1 MVAGLRPLTAKLL
14 RDVWHLRSQMV
25 AIAVV
30 MACGISMFVTL
41 RSMHGWLRDTQAS
54 YYERYR
60 FADVFAHAR
69 RAPLSVAR
77 EIAALPG
84 VAAVEPRVV
93 VDVTLDLPGLIEP
106 GTGRLIGIPEDARP
120 TLNGVHLRRGRYLQ
134 PGRSGEVL
142 ASEAFASANSLAPG
156 DSLAAVI
163 NGRWQ
168 WLRIVGIALSPEY
181 IYEIRGIGDIF
192 PDNRRFG
199 VLWTSQASLAAAFDM
214 TGGFNDVS
222 LALGPGASVPEVL
235 AGLDRLLAPYGGVG
249 ANARDD
255 QLSHFF
261 LDSEI
266 TETEVTSILL
276 PGIFLGVTAFLLH
289 MVLARLVRT
298 QRDQVAVLKAFG
310 YSNTAVAS
318 HYLQLALVP
327 VLAGA
332 AVGVA
337 LGVWFAGALAGVYA
351 RFFQFPDAAY
361 TQAWSVVAMA
371 FAVSGGAAL
380 FGAISAV
387 RQAVG
392 LPPAEAM
399 RPEAPPS
406 FRRGIVERLGLERRV
421 SPAHRIILRNLERQP
436 GKAALSV
443 TGIALAT
450 SIVLTAWY
458 MFDVM
463 DVLKEIHFNEVQRH
477 DAMVT
482 FEQPRG
488 TGAIHALAGLEGVRL
503 VEPFRLVP
511 VRLRAG
517 PHDYRLAILGLREG
531 ATLQRLVD
539 RHLAVREVPRG
550 GLHLSDVV
558 ATDLGVRAGDVL
570 TIEVLEGRR
579 PVREVVIASV
589 GEDLIGASA
598 TMRLDAMNLLA
609 GEGPLVS
616 GAYLRIDQAAA
627 SGVYAALKQ
636 TPAVAGVA
644 VREAV
649 MRGFDETLAE
659 SFWISISVM
668 LGFASV
674 IAGGIIYN
682 GARVALSERGRELAS
697 LRVLGFTRREV
708 TQLLLGEQAVLTVV
722 GIPVGFLL
730 GYGLV
735 WLVSVRLASNLFRI
749 PMILTGSALFYSF
762 LVVSLAAIL
771 SSLAVRHRIRRL
783 DLVAVLKT
791 RE

>member
-1 MVAGLRPLTAKLL
+1 MVAGLRPLTRKLL
-14 RDVWHLRSQMV
+14 RDAWHLRSQML
-25 AIAVV
+25 AIAIV

-69 RAPLSVAR
+69 RAPLSLAR
-77 EIAALPG
+77 EVAALPG
-84 VAAVEPRVV
+84 VATVEPRVV
-93 VDVTLDLPGLIEP
+93 VDVTLDIPGLAEP
-106 GTGRLIGIPEDARP
+106 GTGRLVGIPEEAQP
-120 TLNGVHLRRGRYLQ
+120 SLNGLHLRRGRFLQ
-134 PGRSGEVL
+134 PGRAGEVL
-142 ASEAFASANSLAPG
+142 ASEAFATANHLAPG
-156 DSLAAVI
+156 DSISAVI

-199 VLWTSQASLAAAFDM
+199 VLWTSQPALAAAFDM
-214 TGGFNDVS
+214 TGGFNDLSLS
-222 LALGPGASVPEVL
+222 LAPGASAADVIT
-235 AGLDRLLAPYGGVG
+235 GLDRLLAPYGGVG
-249 ANARDD
+249 AYARDD
-255 QLSHFF
+255 QLSHYF

-276 PGIFLGVTAFLLH
+276 PGIFLGVTAFLLN
-289 MVLARLVRT
+289 MVMARLVRT

-310 YSNTAVAS
+310 YTNTTVAS

-327 VLAGA
+327 VLVGA

-337 LGVWFAGALAGVYA
+337 FGIWFAGALAGVYA
-351 RFFQFPDAAY
+351 RFFQFPDATY
-361 TQAWSVVAMA
+361 TQAWSVVVVA

-380 FGAISAV
+380 LGAIGAV

-406 FRRGIVERLGLERRV
+406 FRRGIVERLGLQRHV
-421 SPAHRIILRNLERQP
+421 SPANRIILRNLERQP
-436 GKAALSV
+436 VKAALSV

-463 DVLKEIHFNEVQRH
+463 DVLKDIHFNEVQRH

-488 TGAIHALAGLEGVRL
+488 AGAIDALAGLDGVRL
-503 VEPFRLVP
+503 VEPFRMVP

-517 PHDYRLAILGLREG
+517 PRDYRLALHGLPEG

-550 GLHLSDVV
+550 GIHLSDVV
-558 ATDLGVRAGDVL
+558 AEELGVVAGDTV
-570 TIEVLEGRR
+570 TVEVLEGRR
-579 PVREVVIASV
+579 PVRQAVVASV

-598 TMRLDAMNLLA
+598 TMRLDALNLLA

-616 GAYLRIDQAAA
+616 GAYLRIDPLAA
-627 SGVYAALKQ
+627 SGVYATLKR

-708 TQLLLGEQAVLTVV
+708 TQLLLGEQALLTAV

>member
-1 MVAGLRPLTAKLL
+1 MVARLRPLTAKLL
-14 RDVWHLRSQMV
+14 RDAWHLRSQML

-60 FADVFAHAR
+60 FAGVFAHAR
-69 RAPLSVAR
+69 RAPLSLVR
-77 EIAALPG
+77 DIAALPG
-84 VAAVEPRVV
+84 VATVEPRVV
-93 VDVTLDLPGLIEP
+93 VDVTLDIPGLAEP
-106 GTGRLIGIPEDARP
+106 GTGRLVGVPEDAQP
-120 TLNGVHLRRGRYLQ
+120 LLNGVHLRRGRYLQ
-134 PGRSGEVL
+134 PGRAGEVL
-142 ASEAFASANSLAPG
+142 ASEAFAMANNLAPG
-156 DSLAAVI
+156 DSISAVI

-199 VLWTSQASLAAAFDM
+199 VLWTSQPALAAAFDL
-214 TGGFNDVS
+214 TGGFNDLS
-222 LALGPGASVPEVL
+222 LALAPGAAAADVVT
-235 AGLDRLLAPYGGVG
+235 GLDRLLAPYGGVG
-249 ANARDD
+249 AYTRKD
-255 QLSHFF
+255 QLSHYF

-266 TETEVTSILL
+266 KETEVTSILL
-276 PGIFLGVTAFLLH
+276 PGIFLAVTAFLLN
-289 MVLARLVRT
+289 MVMARLVRT

-327 VLAGA
+327 VLVGA

-337 LGVWFAGALAGVYA
+337 FGIWFAGGLANVYA
-351 RFFQFPDAAY
+351 RFFQFPDASY
-361 TQAWSVVAMA
+361 TQAWSVVVVA

-380 FGAISAV
+380 LGAIGAV

-406 FRRGIVERLGLERRV
+406 FRRGIIERLGMERRV
-421 SPAHRIILRNLERQP
+421 SPANRIILRNLERQP
-436 GKAALSV
+436 VKAALSV

-458 MFDVM
+458 MFDIM
-463 DVLKEIHFNEVQRH
+463 DVLKDIHFNEVQRH

-488 TGAIHALAGLEGVRL
+488 IGAINALAGLEGVRL
-503 VEPFRLVP
+503 VEPFRMVP
-511 VRLRAG
+511 VRLHAG
-517 PHDYRLAILGLREG
+517 PREYRLALHGLPDG

-539 RHLAVREVPRG
+539 RHLAVRAVPRSG
-550 GLHLSDVV
+550 IHLSDVV
-558 ATDLGVRAGDVL
+558 AEELGAVAGD
-570 TIEVLEGRR
+570 TITVEVLEGRR
-579 PVREVVIASV
+579 PVREAVVASV

-598 TMRLDAMNLLA
+598 TMRLDALNRLVA
-609 GEGPLVS
+609 EGAVIS
-616 GAYLRIDQAAA
+616 GAYLRIDPAAA
-627 SGVYAALKQ
+627 AGVYGALKR

-668 LGFASV
+668 LGFATV

-708 TQLLLGEQAVLTVV
+708 TQLLLGEQALLTAV

-735 WLVSVRLASNLFRI
+735 WLVSVRLASNLFRL

-762 LVVSLAAIL
+762 LVVSIAAIL
-771 SSLAVRHRIRRL
+771 SSLAVRRRIRRL